1 MKKIYTLIFAVLAF
15 SAGKAQNFQSLP
27 SQIETEF
34 RVNEELPQPSLRGGG
49 EEPFW
54 YSDFSDATSWEAETV
69 LGNYNWVIGDTE
81 NGWFY
86 GGDINS
92 ASGGEYAF
100 VWNGDPNNE
109 DEVLVQGQSTLT
121 TAEAID
127 VSGIESAILTF
138 EMYGARFTDSLKVEV
153 SNDGEI
159 WELIGNQQDI
169 GQLNTAGG
177 SVTSNPITR
186 TYNMTLNVEGN
197 DNLWIRFNFQ
207 TAPSGIAY
215 GWFIDDVTIL
225 IPEPYDLAIAD
236 VYTGDIINDFEYTIT
251 PIEQV
256 HTINLGAEITN
267 LGGLEAVNSRLAVEV
282 FIEGTDDAV
291 YTGESAPVSIAQ
303 GETVLLWIFS
313 DFTPT
318 DIGDYNVVFTAIQD
332 EEDGIPGDNENE
344 KEFRIDEIF
353 WANDDYN
360 NLEADWDG
368 ELGTVTVNDEWII
381 ATTFTCFEPG
391 TRFEAASISL
401 GTGTVT
407 SSDEP
412 LEAAIVL
419 FLNSNPPQFITSTEF
434 EIVNS
439 NIFGSGFMSIEMEE
453 QIELTPGESYIVGLQ
468 HLQGEGRLVL
478 DASEFDNDFSTLI
491 FGGFGAGG
499 AQDWFVFDDLSPA
512 IRISTS
518 DIISV
523 PEINDKNLTIGQNYP
538 NPVFGKTTIPY
549 SLVSA
554 QKIAFEITDMT
565 GRVVYN
571 EDLGTVSSGTKTLIL
586 NDLGLTGG
594 LYNYTFI
601 GEDFKVTKTLS
612 SN

>member
-1 MKKIYTLIFAVLAF
+1 MKKIYTLIFTVLAF

-54 YSDFSDATSWEAETV
+54 YSNFSDATSWEFESV
-69 LGNYNWVIGDTE
+69 FGNYNWVIGDTE

-100 VWNGDPNNE
+100 IWNGDPNNE

-121 TAEAID
+121 TAAPID

-169 GQLNTAGG
+169 GQLTAGGG
-177 SVTSNPITR
+177 SVTSNPLTR

-197 DNLWIRFNFQ
+197 DNLWIRFNYE
-207 TAPSGIAY
+207 TATSGIAY

-291 YTGESAPVSIAQ
+291 YTGESDPVSIAQ

-360 NLEADWDG
+360 NLDADWDG

-401 GTGTVT
+401 GTGTVS

-419 FLNSNPPQFITSTEF
+419 FLNSNPPTFITSTEF

-439 NIFGSGFMSIEMEE
+439 DIFGSGFMSIEMEE

-491 FGGFGAGG
+491 FGAYGTGG
-499 AQDWFVFDDLSPA
+499 AQDWFSFDDISPA

-571 EDLGTVSSGTKTLIL
+571 EDLGTVSSGSKTLIL